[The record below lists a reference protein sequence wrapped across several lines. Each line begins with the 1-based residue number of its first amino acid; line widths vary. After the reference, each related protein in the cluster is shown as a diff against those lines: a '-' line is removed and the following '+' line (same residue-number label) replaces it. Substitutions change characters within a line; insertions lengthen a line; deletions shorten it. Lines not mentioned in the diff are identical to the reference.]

1 MLLVWSKL
9 DGNAFKEENRI
20 EMSVLKSVEEGL
32 IWDIMDVM
40 MVTS

>member
-1 MLLVWSKL
+1 MLLVQFKL
-9 DGNAFKEENRI
+9 DGNVFKEVNRI
-20 EMSVLKSVEEGL
+20 EMSVLKSAEEDL